1 MRKVGKTMKKTYKR
15 ILAATLASILVWNTC
30 EWQPRALAGS
40 KVYQIEEV
48 KALPESVLHQEVPY
62 GTKYKDLELPDKL
75 SMRVWTE
82 DALNGEDGV
91 EDEDGA
97 EKIATPS
104 ELQSGD
110 GEVETEKRSQTLS
123 SSETD
128 GTVRKASPS
137 EADVIEKSE
146 IGEDDTEQKAS
157 PSDADGTKTDKNW
170 KEVKVRWV
178 LDETFSEKDTYDG
191 KTPGIYVFDAELKS
205 SRYELDTGFL
215 PSIEV
220 TVLPEEKGPAI
231 IGFSELDEAVA
242 VQKLPLGAKESDLV
256 LPDTLE
262 VEVEEADETLAE
274 DSQNVH
280 LVKAVDKGTEKDTD
294 AETAVWQISGI
305 TWKLDEEQSDLSEF
319 HGGISEK
326 DYFEEF
332 DENGEPVETSTKTWA
347 GYEEANQ
354 DYNGCAYVYTPV
366 LPEEYSLGEEAELP
380 EICVLVGEMQ
390 LMTLAGEEYDLD
402 GNYLVIDKTNVSK
415 FNGKTITGTYH
426 PTERLSEGR
435 KIEGGIVIDDVMV
448 NLTIDNVNVGY
459 GTDIIDD
466 AAGILLKGKAKLNL
480 TVKGENTLKGTYG
493 GAGIGVEK
501 DATLVIT
508 EQSTGSLKAVGGA
521 CGAAGIGGKAG
532 STGYEGAKEEYGT
545 GKIIIK
551 GGTIEAEGGAYWVYA
566 YNYHGGA
573 GIGTGLYGI
582 GGTIEIMGGRI
593 TAAGGR
599 ETGAGIGGGA
609 GGSVDKIVIGG
620 ARGKAPDI
628 TVSSYNNGESG
639 YLGAAI
645 GSGWNGVNGLQLSCG
660 DIRILSGS
668 VEVTGGNIGY
678 GVLKPLPGNS
688 MKGGS
693 VTISEE
699 VQLELPVESS
709 IEPRGK
715 CIYGKK
721 IFQIT
726 AYDNQLSNGTYQAD
740 ISLYQESDTEKATPV
755 YQTNEEMN
763 VSGFRGTIPDITQ
776 WMGYSGN
783 MKMVVALKPSD
794 GGTVKTMEGRVV
806 LNKGTDETISVTLGE
821 AAYQKTMALTIHD
834 GRLKNDKNYT
844 LTVRLGEE
852 ASEGGT
858 APDVVIY
865 SSQKASGYQIKI
877 DTVSWYTPLS
887 GVVPVS
893 VQVQEEGGE
902 GENTDSFKVTGSLT
916 MESEE
921 ETNLSLTIGEP
932 LYPVRF
938 HFYSSNVQA
947 AENVSLT
954 ARRLA
959 GAASETPVELKQEE
973 GQFAFDGKLTI
984 DAAAGNHA
992 YALAYLPAGNYRFVI
1007 NTGIAELGGSSGSF
1021 TLDSETV
1028 KAEVAGTDITVL
1040 NEAEALEGELD
1051 LSLGNISFS
1060 GEDGKLTILYSKT
1073 DGSGQVVTAR
1083 LIDQSYDKCYR
1094 ITSSGNNVEKYH
1106 LSVDIPAS
1114 RELKLVLK
1122 NLTITPEKAIA
1133 PIQINGESQVITYL
1147 EGENKIS
1154 INKSEKSSSRLTV
1167 SPAGISVAKGAKLT
1181 IDNEPGQQGSI
1192 EVLNNTYAD
1201 RSGAAIGGNGE
1212 QDAGIIHIKGGT
1224 VSATSAS
1231 KGAAI
1236 GASVG
1241 KSVEEIRISG
1251 GDVTAKSSAGAGIG
1265 TGSVNR
1271 EKRTGKIVIKG
1282 GTVNASSWKGAG
1294 IGSGSG
1300 YVAGDPAIIA
1310 EIEIHGGMITAYS
1323 EQGAC
1328 IGSGR
1333 DSSSRVLIDGGTI
1346 CLDNKNVQ
1354 SRDVAHIGK
1363 GAENS
1368 TLPQTD
1374 VTITGGTICLIG
1386 ANAHIPRPIIYGW
1399 EQVDGKGQQNKPKDA
1414 KGNPVYYTTA
1424 DLTGIYENNTLVKKA
1439 GIEGEGSSYGFQD
1452 VRTDSNGKIYMY
1464 LPESEA
1470 VKASFGGV
1478 EFTGTVKADTDENVL
1493 ERKQTSIDYQREV
1506 LKNTA
1511 LYDLEYAES
1520 ENSESW
1526 TKIRAGGEASLTK
1539 ILDNQPENAREITL
1553 YVRKAAAGSTA
1564 GEAAAITIP
1573 VRPAKPDPIQIT
1585 NVTKDSYLIKAGTAV
1600 SGCEYGISESVDGE
1614 LQWQSGTWFKNRK
1627 PANTYYITLRVK
1639 ATDNSF
1645 ASKSADRLSVTT
1657 PDILRFQGPAGD
1669 VSFEANG
1676 TYGQTLSEIPVQL
1689 AEGFRVVNSRG
1700 TEVSGEWSFS
1710 KEQKGTQA
1718 SSIYPEVKGT
1728 TAYQVEF
1735 SPEGASEGQ
1744 YGNSLKRSVIPEI
1757 SPKELTAVVTT
1768 PIEKPYDENTDIALA
1783 ATVAIGTPGH
1793 NYTISGLKGRFEDAN
1808 AGIDKTVT
1816 IDSSE
1821 AKVETGES
1829 AVNLQNYRIIYP
1841 AQTGTIHQ
1849 IQGLVSIDQKA
1860 WTGEKTYGDDSFP
1873 LTGVTVV
1880 GDGALNYTSSDEKVL
1895 TVDAQGQVTI
1905 KGTGSAKVS
1914 ITMAGGTNYLGT
1926 STPAEETITIEKG
1939 TPTLTL
1945 TAVNRTTGVQLAKGI
1960 LGTEKED
1967 FDIIARV
1974 QGVYQDK
1981 LQGYVHFYD
1990 NENPDADIVS
2000 VGEDGTA
2007 VLKWTKPGES
2017 LVGTHTIK
2025 AEFDFGEFNTWES
2038 RYNTPVPA
2046 SVAFEISKAAPPAED
2061 KPDDSDKPDNS
2072 DKPGQSGSQSSSSGR
2087 DKSSGSGATRRDP
2100 VRGRTNSITG
2110 ILTGTA
2116 NSTANDGKSHWM
2128 QDEHG
2133 WWLRFADSSYP
2144 KAEKRGTN
2152 GIAYAWEQ
2160 VNGNWWAFDESGYI
2174 KTGWMRDEDYG
2185 GWFYLDPEHGMQTG
2199 WVLIDGKWCYFHPTS
2214 DGRKGILYVGRLT
2227 PDGYY
2232 VDENGVWDGENKP
2245 TQEGNT

>member
-1 MRKVGKTMKKTYKR
+1 MKKKYKR
-15 ILAATLASILVWNTC
+15 ALAAVLAAVMIWNTC
-30 EWQPRALAGS
+30 DWHPQVLAGS
-40 KVYQIEEV
+40 SVQYIEEV
-48 KALPESVLHQEVPY
+48 KELSDEILHQEVPY

-75 SMRVWTE
+75 KVRVLAE
-82 DALNGEDGV
+82 EASDE
-91 EDEDGA
+91 EDGA

-110 GEVETEKRSQTLS
+110 GKVETEKKSQTLS

-137 EADVIEKSE
+137 EADATEKSE
-146 IGEDDTEQKAS
+146 IGGVDDTEQKAS

-191 KTPGIYVFDAELKS
+191 ETPDTYVFDAELKS

-231 IGFSELDEAVA
+231 LGFSELDEAVA
-242 VQKLPLGAKESDLV
+242 VQKLPLGAKESDII

-262 VEVEEADETLAE
+262 VKVEEADETLAQ

-280 LVKAVDKGTEKDTD
+280 LVEAVDKGTEKDTD

-332 DENGEPVETSTKTWA
+332 DEDGEPVETSTKTWA

-354 DYNGCAYVYTPV
+354 NYNGCAYVYTPV

-435 KIEGGIVIDDVMV
+435 KIEGGIVIDDVTV

-493 GAGIGVEK
+493 GAGIGVEEK
-501 DATLVIT
+501 ATLIIT
-508 EQSTGSLKAVGGA
+508 KESTGSLTATGGGY
-521 CGAAGIGGKAG
+521 GAAGIGGKGTA
-532 STGYEGAKEEYGT
+532 SDEGADNNCRTGT
-545 GKIIIK
+545 IIIK
-551 GGTIEAEGGAYWVYA
+551 GGTIEAEGGAYWVSYSRD
-566 YNYHGGA
+566 YHGGA
-573 GIGTGLYGI
+573 GIGTGCYGI
-582 GGTIEIMGGRI
+582 GGTIKILGGKITAKGGRQ
-593 TAAGGR
+593 
-599 ETGAGIGGGA
+599 TGAGIGGGM
-609 GGSVDKIVIGG
+609 GGSVDTIVIGG
-620 ARGKAPDI
+620 RKDEAPNI
-628 TVSSYNNGESG
+628 AVSFYKNEKSE

-645 GSGWNGVNGLQLSCG
+645 GSGWNGVTDLKLSCG
-660 DIRILSGS
+660 DIQILSGS
-668 VEVTGGNIGY
+668 VKVTGGNIGY
-678 GVLKPLPGNS
+678 GELWPLDGNG
-688 MKGGS
+688 MEGGS

-699 VQLELPVESS
+699 VQLELPLESK
-709 IEPRGK
+709 IAPRGEE
-715 CIYGKK
+715 CTYGKK
-721 IFQIT
+721 TFQIT
-726 AYDNQLSNGTYQAD
+726 AYDNQLQNETYQAD
-740 ISLYQESDTEKATPV
+740 IALYWKNDTERKNPV
-755 YQTNEEMN
+755 YEKSTQMT

-783 MKMVVALKPSD
+783 MQMVVALEPSG
-794 GGTVKTMEGRVV
+794 GGTVKTMEGSVV
-806 LNKGTDETISVTLGE
+806 LNKGKDETISVTLGK
-821 AAYQKTMALTIHD
+821 AAYQKAMDLTIHD
-834 GRLKNDKNYT
+834 GRLRDDKNYT
-844 LTVRLGEE
+844 LTVQIGEE
-852 ASEGGT
+852 ASEGGA
-858 APDVVIY
+858 APDVVTY
-865 SSQKASGYQIKI
+865 LSQKASGYQIK
-877 DTVSWYTPLS
+877 TGKVSWYTPLS
-887 GVVPVS
+887 GEIPVS
-893 VQVQEEGGE
+893 VQVQEEG
-902 GENTDSFKVTGSLT
+902 ENTNSFTVTGSLS
-916 MESEE
+916 MKSEK
-921 ETNLSLTIGEP
+921 ETNLSLTIGES

-938 HFYSSNVQA
+938 HFYSSKVQA

-954 ARRLA
+954 AERLA
-959 GAASETPVELKQEE
+959 GAASEASVDLTQDK

-984 DAAAGNHA
+984 DEAAGNHA
-992 YALAYLPAGNYRFVI
+992 YALAYLPAGNYRFLI
-1007 NTGIAELGGSSGSF
+1007 NTGIRELGSSGGRF
-1021 TLDSETV
+1021 TIDSGTV
-1028 KAEVAGTDITVL
+1028 KAEDAGTDIIIL
-1040 NEAEALEGELD
+1040 NDAEALEGELD

-1060 GEDGKLTILYSKT
+1060 EENGQLAISYSKT
-1073 DGSGQVVTAR
+1073 DDSGKVVTAR

-1094 ITSSGNNVEKYH
+1094 ITSSGKVENYH
-1106 LSVDIPAS
+1106 LSVNTPAS
-1114 RELKLVLK
+1114 EELKLVLR
-1122 NLTITPEKAIA
+1122 NLTITPAEAIA
-1133 PIQINGESQVITYL
+1133 PIQINGASHVTTYL
-1147 EGENKIS
+1147 EGENKIL
-1154 INKSEKSSSRLTV
+1154 INKSGKSSS

-1181 IDNEPGQQGSI
+1181 IDSEPKQQGSI
-1192 EVLNNTYAD
+1192 EVLNNTKV
-1201 RSGAAIGGNGE
+1201 SKTGAAIGGNVG
-1212 QDAGIIHIKGGT
+1212 QDTGIIHIKGGT
-1224 VSATSAS
+1224 VIAKMTDYNPR
-1231 KGAAI
+1231 GAAI
-1236 GASVG
+1236 GASAG

-1251 GDVTAKSSAGAGIG
+1251 GVVTAKGSWGAGIG
-1265 TGSVNR
+1265 TGSADSQ
-1271 EKRTGKIVIKG
+1271 ERTGKIVIEG
-1282 GTVNASSWKGAG
+1282 GTVNASSENGAG
-1294 IGSGSG
+1294 IGSGIG
-1300 YVAGDPAIIA
+1300 YARSKPAITA

-1323 EQGAC
+1323 ERGAC
-1328 IGSGR
+1328 IGSGL
-1333 DSSSRVLIDGGTI
+1333 DSSSKVLIDGGTI
-1346 CLDNKNVQ
+1346 CLDKKTTGY
-1354 SRDVAHIGK
+1354 RKVAHIGM
-1363 GAENS
+1363 GESSN
-1368 TLPQTD
+1368 TQVQTD
-1374 VTITGGTICLIG
+1374 VTITGGTICLKEADG
-1386 ANAHIPRPIIYGW
+1386 YIPRPIIYGW
-1399 EQVDGKGQQNKPKDA
+1399 EQVGKTWQKNNTIKDGNGT
-1414 KGNPVYYTTA
+1414 PVYYTTA
-1424 DLTGIYENNTLVKKA
+1424 DLTGIYDNNTLVGDA
-1439 GIEGEGSSYGFQD
+1439 SIEESSYGFQD
-1452 VRTDSNGKIYMY
+1452 VRTDSSGKLYMY
-1464 LPESEA
+1464 LPASEA

-1478 EFTGTVKADTDENVL
+1478 EFTGKVEAGKDENVL
-1493 ERKQTSIDYQREV
+1493 EREQTSIDYQREV

-1511 LYDLEYAES
+1511 LYELEYAES
-1520 ENSESW
+1520 ENSATW

-1573 VRPAKPDPIQIT
+1573 VRPAKPDKIT
-1585 NVTKDSYLIKAGTAV
+1585 KVTKTSNSIKIVEPTDAKY
-1600 SGCEYGISESVDGE
+1600 EYGIAESESGE
-1614 LQWQSGTWFKNRK
+1614 LQWRTEKTFTSPK

-1657 PDILRFQGPAGD
+1657 PDILQFKGPAGD

-1676 TYGQTLSEIPVQL
+1676 TYGQALSEIPVRL
-1689 AEGFRVVNSRG
+1689 AEGFQVVNYNRSPVLG
-1700 TEVSGEWSFS
+1700 TWKFSADQSGKS
-1710 KEQKGTQA
+1710 A
-1718 SSIYPEVKGT
+1718 SSIYPEVTGT
-1728 TAYQVEF
+1728 TAYQAEF
-1735 SPEGASEGQ
+1735 IPDGASEGQ

-1768 PIEKPYDENTDIALA
+1768 PIEKPYDGNTDIALA
-1783 ATVAIGTPGH
+1783 ATVAIGTPGPI
-1793 NYTISGLKGRFEDAN
+1793 YTIRGLKGNFEDAN
-1808 AGIDKTVT
+1808 AGTGKTVT

-1849 IQGLVSIDQKA
+1849 IQGSVSIDPQA
-1860 WTGEKTYGDDSFP
+1860 WTGEKTYGDDSFS
-1873 LTGVTVV
+1873 LTGVNVV
-1880 GDGALNYTSSDEKVL
+1880 GDGALNYTSLDENVL

-1905 KGTGSAKVS
+1905 KGTGSADVS
-1914 ITMAGGTNYLGT
+1914 ITMAAGRNYLGT
-1926 STPAEETITIEKG
+1926 TTPVKRTINIHKETL
-1939 TPTLTL
+1939 TLTL
-1945 TAVNRTTGVQLAKGI
+1945 TAVNRTTGVQLSKEI
-1960 LGTEKED
+1960 LGTEEEN

-2007 VLKWTKPGES
+2007 VLKWMKPGES
-2017 LVGTHTIK
+2017 FVGTHTIK
-2025 AEFDFGEFNTWES
+2025 AEFDFGEFDTWES
-2038 RYNTPVPA
+2038 RYNTPALA
-2046 SVAFEISKAAPPAED
+2046 SLTFEISKAAPPAED
-2061 KPDDSDKPDNS
+2061 KPDNSDKPEDSDKPD
-2072 DKPGQSGSQSSSSGR
+2072 QSGSQSASSGR
-2087 DKSSGSGATRRDP
+2087 DKSSGSGATRQDP

-2116 NSTANDGKSHWM
+2116 NSTVNDGKSHWM

-2174 KTGWMRDEDYG
+2174 KTGWMRDEDYN

-2199 WVLIDGKWCYFHPTS
+2199 WVLIDGKWHYFHPTS

-2232 VDENGVWDGENKP
+2232 VDENGVWDGKDR
-2245 TQEGNT
+2245 Q

>member
-1 MRKVGKTMKKTYKR
+1 MKKTYKR

-104 ELQSGD
+104 ELQSED
-110 GEVETEKRSQTLS
+110 DEAETEKTSQTLS

-231 IGFSELDEAVA
+231 IGFSELDEVIA
-242 VQKLPLGAKESDLV
+242 VQKLPLGAKESDIV

-262 VEVEEADETLAE
+262 VELEEADETLAE

-280 LVKAVDKGTEKDTD
+280 LVEAVDKGTEKDTD

-305 TWKLDEEQSDLSEF
+305 TWKLDEEQSDLPEF

-347 GYEEANQ
+347 GYHEANQ
-354 DYNGCAYVYTPV
+354 DYNGSTYVYTPV
-366 LPEEYSLGEEAELP
+366 LPEEYSLGEETELP

-390 LMTLAGEEYDLD
+390 LMTLAGVEYNL
-402 GNYLVIDKTNVSK
+402 NNKHLLINSTNK
-415 FNGKTITGTYH
+415 DQFNGKTITGSYCPSTRPELTY
-426 PTERLSEGR
+426 TDI
-435 KIEGGIVIDDVMV
+435 KGGII
-448 NLTIDNVNVGY
+448 IDNVTVDLTIKDVTIKSDGARGWNL
-459 GTDIIDD
+459 
-466 AAGILLKGKAKLNL
+466 AGIYLKGQAQLNL
-480 TVKGENTLKGTYG
+480 TLEGTNTLVGLDD
-493 GAGIGVEK
+493 GAGIEVEK
-501 DATLVIT
+501 GATLVIT
-508 EQSTGSLKAVGGA
+508 EQSTGNLKAVGGA
-521 CGAAGIGGKAG
+521 YGAAGIGGKPG
-532 STGYEGAKEEYGT
+532 TTGYEGADKNYGT
-545 GKIIIK
+545 GTIIIK
-551 GGTIEAEGGAYWVYA
+551 GGSIVAEGGAYQVSQSTR
-566 YNYHGGA
+566 YHGGA

-582 GGTIEIMGGRI
+582 GGTIEILGGRI

-609 GGSVDKIVIGG
+609 GGGVDTIVIGG
-620 ARGKAPDI
+620 TEGEAPNI
-628 TVSSYNNGESG
+628 AVSSYNNGELG
-639 YLGAAI
+639 YPGAAI
-645 GSGWNGVNGLQLSCG
+645 GTGWNGVDGLQLSCG

-678 GVLKPLPGNS
+678 GVLKPLPGNG

-693 VTISEE
+693 ITISEE
-699 VQLELPVESS
+699 VQLKLPLESK
-709 IEPRGK
+709 IEPRGD
-715 CIYGKK
+715 CTYGKK
-721 IFQIT
+721 TFRIA
-726 AYDNQLSNGTYQAD
+726 AYDNQLPDGTYTAD
-740 ISLYQESDTEKATPV
+740 ISLYRENDTEKATPV
-755 YQTNEEMN
+755 YETSTQMT
-763 VSGFRGTIPDITQ
+763 VSGFRGAIPDITQ
-776 WMGYSGN
+776 WIGHSGN
-783 MKMVVALKPSD
+783 MQMVVELKPS
-794 GGTVKTMEGRVV
+794 GGGEGKTMDGRVV
-806 LNKGTDETISVTLGE
+806 LNKGKDEAISVTLGK
-821 AAYQKTMALTIHD
+821 AAYQKTMDLTIHD

-858 APDVVIY
+858 APDVVTY
-865 SSQKASGYQIKI
+865 SSKKASGYQIKT
-877 DTVSWYTPLS
+877 DKVSWYTPLS

-893 VQVQEEGGE
+893 VQVKEEGGE
-902 GENTDSFKVTGSLT
+902 GENTNSFTVTGSLS
-916 MESEE
+916 MESKEE
-921 ETNLSLTIGEP
+921 KNLSLTIGEP

-938 HFYSSNVQA
+938 HFYSSKVQA

-954 ARRLA
+954 AGRLA
-959 GAASETPVELKQEE
+959 GAASEAPVELKQDK
-973 GQFAFDGKLTI
+973 GQFAFGGKLTI
-984 DAAAGNHA
+984 DAEAGNHA

-1021 TLDSETV
+1021 TLDRETV
-1028 KAEVAGTDITVL
+1028 EAKDAGTDIIVL
-1040 NEAEALEGELD
+1040 NAAETLEGELD
-1051 LSLGNISFS
+1051 LSLGDISFS
-1060 GEDGKLTILYSKT
+1060 EENGQLTILYSKT
-1073 DGSGQVVTAR
+1073 DGSSQVVPVK

-1094 ITSSGNNVEKYH
+1094 ITSSGNKVENYH
-1106 LSVDIPAS
+1106 LSVNTPAS

-1122 NLTITPEKAIA
+1122 NLTITPAEATA
-1133 PIQINGESQVITYL
+1133 PIQINGESHVTTYL

-1154 INKSEKSSSRLTV
+1154 INKSGKLS

-1181 IDNEPGQQGSI
+1181 IDKEPEQQGSI
-1192 EVLNNTYAD
+1192 EVLNKTNVDKT
-1201 RSGAAIGGNGE
+1201 GAAIGGNGGE
-1212 QDAGIIHIKGGT
+1212 DAGTIHIKGGT
-1224 VSATSAS
+1224 VIATSAS
-1231 KGAAI
+1231 NGAAI
-1236 GASVG
+1236 GASAR
-1241 KSVEEIRISG
+1241 KSVKEIRISG
-1251 GDVTAKSSAGAGIG
+1251 GVVTAKSSYGAGIG
-1265 TGSVNR
+1265 TGVANGQ
-1271 EKRTGKIVIKG
+1271 ERTGKIVIEG
-1282 GTVNASSWKGAG
+1282 GTVNASSWLGAG
-1294 IGSGSG
+1294 IGNGVG
-1300 YVAGDPAIIA
+1300 YARSNPAITTG
-1310 EIEIHGGMITAYS
+1310 IEIHGGMITAYS

-1328 IGSGR
+1328 IGSGK

-1346 CLDNKNVQ
+1346 CLDNKNAG
-1354 SRDVAHIGK
+1354 SRNAAHIGK
-1363 GAENS
+1363 GEESS
-1368 TLPQTD
+1368 TRSSTD
-1374 VTITGGTICLIG
+1374 VKIMGGTIHLINAG
-1386 ANAHIPRPIIYGW
+1386 AYIKSPMIYGW
-1399 EQVDGKGQQNKPKDA
+1399 EETADRKWQQNKPKDA
-1414 KGNPVYYTTA
+1414 NGNPVYYTTA
-1424 DLTGIYENNTLVKKA
+1424 DLTGIYENNTLVEKA
-1439 GIEGEGSSYGFQD
+1439 GIEGSSYVFKD

-1464 LPESEA
+1464 LPVSEA

-1478 EFTGTVKADTDENVL
+1478 EFTGTVNADTTENVL
-1493 ERKQTSIDYQREV
+1493 ERELTSVDYGKEV
-1506 LKNTA
+1506 LKNNLQSA
-1511 LYDLEYAES
+1511 VEFAQSKDAS
-1520 ENSESW
+1520 SW
-1526 TKIRAGGEASLTK
+1526 TEIPVNGAVSLTE
-1539 ILDNQPENAREITL
+1539 ILDSQPEGTNEISL
-1553 YVRKAAAGSTA
+1553 YVRKKADTSGAAT
-1564 GEAAAITIP
+1564 EIKIP
-1573 VRPAKPDPIQIT
+1573 ARPPKPAQIT
-1585 NVTKDSYLIKAGTAV
+1585 DVTKGSYSIKVNGQFDSSY
-1600 SGCEYGISESVDGE
+1600 EYGIAESESGE
-1614 LQWQSGTWFKNRK
+1614 PEWWTTKTFTSPK
-1627 PANTYYITLRVK
+1627 PANTYYVTLRVK
-1639 ATDNSF
+1639 ATDSSF
-1645 ASKSADRLSVTT
+1645 ASKPADRLKVTT
-1657 PDILRFQGPAGD
+1657 PDALLIDGPAGA
-1669 VSFEANG
+1669 VSFEAKG
-1676 TYGQTLSEIPVQL
+1676 TYGQTLAQIPVKL
-1689 AEGFRVVNSRG
+1689 AEGFRVVNYRKTVVPG
-1700 TEVSGEWSFS
+1700 TWHFIESQGGMS
-1710 KEQKGTQA
+1710 A

-1735 SPEGASEGQ
+1735 IPDKASEGQ
-1744 YGNSLKRSVIPEI
+1744 YGNSLTRDVVPEI
-1757 SPKELTAVVTT
+1757 SPKELTAVITT
-1768 PIEKPYDENTDIALA
+1768 PIVKDYDRSTDIALE
-1783 ATVAIGTPGH
+1783 ATVEIETPGQSTGH
-1793 NYTISGLKGRFEDAN
+1793 SYNIRDLKGRFADAN
-1808 AGIDKTVT
+1808 AGTDKTVT

-1829 AVNLQNYRIIYP
+1829 GVNLQNYRIIYP
-1841 AQTGTIHQ
+1841 AQTGTIRP
-1849 IQGLVSIDQKA
+1849 IQGSVSIDQKA
-1860 WTGEKTYGDDSFP
+1860 WTREKTYGDDSFS
-1873 LTGVTVV
+1873 LTGVKVV
-1880 GDGALNYTSSDEKVL
+1880 GDGALKYESSDEKVL

-1905 KGTGSAKVS
+1905 KGTGSADVI
-1914 ITMAGGTNYLGT
+1914 ITMENGRNYFGTT
-1926 STPAEETITIEKG
+1926 TPVKRTINIHKG
-1939 TPTLTL
+1939 TLALIL
-1945 TAVNRTTGVQLAKGI
+1945 TAVNRTTGAKLSKGI
-1960 LGTEKED
+1960 LGTEEED
-1967 FDIIARV
+1967 FDIIASV

-2038 RYNTPVPA
+2038 RYNTPDPA
-2046 SVAFEISKAAPPAED
+2046 SVTFEISKTAPPAED
-2061 KPDDSDKPDNS
+2061 KPEDSDKPDNS

-2087 DKSSGSGATRRDP
+2087 DKSSGSGVIRQDP
-2100 VRGRTNSITG
+2100 VKGRTNSIIG

-2144 KAEKRGTN
+2144 KAEKSGTN

-2199 WVLIDGKWCYFHPTS
+2199 WVLIDGKWHYFHPTS

>member
-1 MRKVGKTMKKTYKR
+1 MKKKYKR
-15 ILAATLASILVWNTC
+15 ALAAALAAVMIWNTC
-30 EWQPRALAGS
+30 DWHPQALAGS
-40 KVYQIEEV
+40 SVQYIEEV
-48 KALPESVLHQEVPY
+48 KELSDEILHQEVPY

-75 SMRVWTE
+75 KVRVLAE
-82 DALNGEDGV
+82 EAPDKEDGA
-91 EDEDGA
+91 EDKDGA

-110 GEVETEKRSQTLS
+110 GKVETEKKSQTLS

-137 EADVIEKSE
+137 EVDATEKSE
-146 IGEDDTEQKAS
+146 IGGVDDTEQKAS
-157 PSDADGTKTDKNW
+157 PSDAEGTKTDKNW

-191 KTPGIYVFDAELKS
+191 ETPGTYVFDAELKS

-215 PSIEV
+215 PRIEV

-231 IGFSELDEAVA
+231 IGFSELDEVIA
-242 VQKLPLGAKESDLV
+242 VQKLPLGAKESDIV

-262 VEVEEADETLAE
+262 VELEEADETLAE

-280 LVKAVDKGTEKDTD
+280 LVEAVDKGTEKDTD

-305 TWKLDEEQSDLSEF
+305 TWKLDEEQSDLPEF

-332 DENGEPVETSTKTWA
+332 DEDGEPVETSDKTWT
-347 GYEEANQ
+347 GYYEANQ
-354 DYNGCAYVYTPV
+354 NYNGCAYVYTPV

-390 LMTLAGEEYDLD
+390 LMTLAGGEHDL
-402 GNYLVIDKTNVSK
+402 NNEPLLINSANKNE
-415 FNGKTITGTYH
+415 FNGKTITGNYCPSTR
-426 PTERLSEGR
+426 PGNSQNI
-435 KIEGGIVIDDVMV
+435 KGGII
-448 NLTIDNVNVGY
+448 IDNVMVDLTIKNVTIQSG
-459 GTDIIDD
+459 G
-466 AAGILLKGKAKLNL
+466 ASGWNLAGIYLKGNARLNL
-480 TVKGENTLKGTYG
+480 TLEGTNTLVGLDE
-493 GAGIGVEK
+493 GAGIEVEK
-501 DATLVIT
+501 GATLVIT
-508 EQSTGSLKAVGGA
+508 ENSTGRLKAVGGA
-521 CGAAGIGGKAG
+521 YGAAGIGGKG
-532 STGYEGAKEEYGT
+532 TTSDEGADKNCRTGT
-545 GKIIIK
+545 IIIK
-551 GGTIEAEGGAYWVYA
+551 GGSITAEGGAYQIPQTQDY
-566 YNYHGGA
+566 YGGA
-573 GIGTGLYGI
+573 GIGTGRYGI
-582 GGTIEIMGGRI
+582 GGTIKILGGTI
-593 TAAGGR
+593 TAEGGKQ
-599 ETGAGIGGGA
+599 TGAGIGGGMS
-609 GGSVDKIVIGG
+609 GRVDTIVIGG
-620 ARGKAPDI
+620 TKGEAPDI
-628 TVSSYNNGESG
+628 TVSSYKHSKQG
-639 YLGAAI
+639 YMGAAI
-645 GSGWNGVNGLQLSCG
+645 GSGWNGVSGLTLSCG
-660 DIRILSGS
+660 DIWILSGS
-668 VEVTGGNIGY
+668 VKVTGGNIGY
-678 GVLKPLPGNS
+678 GVLRPLNGNG
-688 MKGGS
+688 MEGGS
-693 VTISEE
+693 VTISEK
-699 VQLELPVESS
+699 VQLELPLESK
-709 IEPRGK
+709 IAPRGE
-715 CIYGKK
+715 CTYGKK
-721 IFQIT
+721 TFRIT
-726 AYDNQLSNGTYQAD
+726 AYDNQLLDGTYQAD
-740 ISLYQESDTEKATPV
+740 ISLYQENDTEQATPV
-755 YQTNEEMN
+755 YQTKAEMT
-763 VSGFRGTIPDITQ
+763 VLVFRGTISDITQ
-776 WMGYSGN
+776 WIGHSGN
-783 MKMVVALKPSD
+783 MQMVVELKSTD
-794 GGTVKTMEGRVV
+794 GGTGKTMEGKVV
-806 LNKGTDETISVTLGE
+806 LNEGMDETISVTLGE
-821 AAYQKTMALTIHD
+821 TAYQKTMDLTIHD

-844 LTVRLGEE
+844 LTVQLGKE

-858 APDVVIY
+858 APDVVTY
-865 SSQKASGYQIKI
+865 SSQKASGYQIK
-877 DTVSWYTPLS
+877 TGKVSWYTPLS
-887 GVVPVS
+887 GEVLVS
-893 VQVQEEGGE
+893 VLVQEEGGE
-902 GENTDSFKVTGSLT
+902 GENNSFTVTGTLT
-916 MESEE
+916 MKSEE
-921 ETNLSLTIGEP
+921 ETKLSLTIGEP

-938 HFYSSNVQA
+938 HFYSSKVQA

-954 ARRLA
+954 AGRLA
-959 GAASETPVELKQEE
+959 GAASEAPVELKQDK

-1007 NTGIAELGGSSGSF
+1007 NTGITELGSSGGSF
-1021 TLDSETV
+1021 TLDNETV
-1028 KAEVAGTDITVL
+1028 KAEAAGTDIIVL
-1040 NEAEALEGELD
+1040 NAAEALEGELD

-1133 PIQINGESQVITYL
+1133 PIQINGASQVITYL

-1424 DLTGIYENNTLVKKA
+1424 DLTGIYENNTLVEKA
-1439 GIEGEGSSYGFQD
+1439 GIEESSYGFKD
-1452 VRTDSNGKIYMY
+1452 VRTDSNGKLYMY
-1464 LPESEA
+1464 LPASET

-1478 EFTGTVKADTDENVL
+1478 EFTGKVEAGKDENVL
-1493 ERKQTSIDYQREV
+1493 ERELTSVDYGKEL
-1506 LKNTA
+1506 LKNNLQSA
-1511 LYDLEYAES
+1511 VEFAQSKDAS
-1520 ENSESW
+1520 SW
-1526 TKIRAGGEASLTK
+1526 TEIPVNGAVSLTE
-1539 ILDNQPENAREITL
+1539 ILDSQPEGTNEISL
-1553 YVRKAAAGSTA
+1553 YVRKKAGTSGAA
-1564 GEAAAITIP
+1564 GEATEIKIP
-1573 VRPAKPDPIQIT
+1573 ARPAKPDQIQETDI
-1585 NVTKDSYLIKAGTAV
+1585 TKDSYSINVKGQV
-1600 SGCEYGISESVDGE
+1600 DSRYEYGIAESLAGE
-1614 LQWQSGTWFKNRK
+1614 PKWQSEKKFASN

-1639 ATDNSF
+1639 ATDSKF
-1645 ASKSADRLSVTT
+1645 ASKPADRLKVTT
-1657 PDILRFQGPAGD
+1657 PDSLQIGGSGTVF
-1669 VSFEANG
+1669 FETEG
-1676 TYGQTLSEIPVQL
+1676 TYGQTLDQIQVRL
-1689 AEGFRVVNSRG
+1689 AEGFRVVNYSG
-1700 TEVSGEWSFS
+1700 SPVSGTWSFS
-1710 KEQKGTQA
+1710 VNQGEGSA

-1735 SPEGASEGQ
+1735 IPTETSEGQ
-1744 YGNSLKRSVIPEI
+1744 YGKPLTQRVVPEI
-1757 SPKELTAVVTT
+1757 SPKELTAVITT
-1768 PIEKPYDENTDIALA
+1768 PIVKDYDRSTDIALE
-1783 ATVAIGTPGH
+1783 ATVEIETPGQSTGH
-1793 NYTISGLKGRFEDAN
+1793 SYNIRDLKGRFEDAN
-1808 AGIDKTVT
+1808 AGTDKTVT
-1816 IDSSE
+1816 IDSSK
-1821 AKVETGES
+1821 ATVETGENP
-1829 AVNLQNYRIIYP
+1829 VNLQNYLITYP
-1841 AQTGTIHQ
+1841 AQTGTIRP
-1849 IQGLVSIDQKA
+1849 IQGLVSIDLQA
-1860 WTGEKTYGDDSFP
+1860 WTREKTYGDDSFP
-1873 LTGVTVV
+1873 LRGVNKE
-1880 GDGALNYTSSDEKVL
+1880 GDGTLNYTSSDEKVL
-1895 TVDAQGQVTI
+1895 TVDEQGQVTI
-1905 KGTGSAKVS
+1905 KGTGSADVI
-1914 ITMAGGTNYLGT
+1914 ITMENGRNYFGTT
-1926 STPAEETITIEKG
+1926 TPVKG
-1939 TPTLTL
+1939 TINIHKGTLALIL
-1945 TAVNRTTGVQLAKGI
+1945 TAVNRTTGAKLSKGI
-1960 LGTEKED
+1960 LGTEEED
-1967 FDIIARV
+1967 FDIIASV

-2038 RYNTPVPA
+2038 RYNTPDPA
-2046 SVAFEISKAAPPAED
+2046 SVTFEISKAAPPAED
-2061 KPDDSDKPDNS
+2061 KPEDSDKPDNS
-2072 DKPGQSGSQSSSSGR
+2072 DKPDQSGSQSSSSGR
-2087 DKSSGSGATRRDP
+2087 DKSSGSGATRQDP
-2100 VRGRTNSITG
+2100 VRGRTNSIIG

-2185 GWFYLDPEHGMQTG
+2185 GWFYLDSEHGMLTG
-2199 WVLIDGKWCYFHPTS
+2199 WVLIDGKWHYFHPTS

-2232 VDENGVWDGENKP
+2232 VDENGVWDGKDR
-2245 TQEGNT
+2245 Q

>member
-1 MRKVGKTMKKTYKR
+1 MRKKSKK
-15 ILAATLASILVWNTC
+15 ILAAALAAILIWNTC
-30 EWQPRALAGS
+30 GWQPQALAAGS
-40 KVYQIEEV
+40 LQRI
-48 KALPESVLHQEVPY
+48 
-62 GTKYKDLELPDKL
+62 
-75 SMRVWTE
+75 
-82 DALNGEDGV
+82 
-91 EDEDGA
+91 EDETGADDTAETA
-97 EKIATPS
+97 EK
-104 ELQSGD
+104 
-110 GEVETEKRSQTLS
+110 
-123 SSETD
+123 
-128 GTVRKASPS
+128 
-137 EADVIEKSE
+137 EAALKKSAL
-146 IGEDDTEQKAS
+146 KAS
-157 PSDADGTKTDKNW
+157 PSDASPSNA
-170 KEVKVRWV
+170 EVKDNRG
-178 LDETFSEKDTYDG
+178 ESGTSKAEAG
-191 KTPGIYVFDAELKS
+191 ADA
-205 SRYELDTGFL
+205 DTGKAEVGADADTGKAEAGAESGTNKAEAGANGAITGTEAGINGAPNGTATGAKIEAFL
-215 PSIEV
+215 
-220 TVLPEEKGPAI
+220 G
-231 IGFSELDEAVA
+231 LDEAIA
-242 VQKLPLGAKESDLV
+242 VQKLSLGAKESDII

-262 VEVEEADETLAE
+262 VRMKQETLEDAPKAESEQQIDAEAD
-274 DSQNVH
+274 
-280 LVKAVDKGTEKDTD
+280 TEKESLETD
-294 AETAVWQISGI
+294 ADEDISRISGV
-305 TWKLDEEQSDLSEF
+305 TWKLDINESDYPEF
-319 HGGISEK
+319 HGGISPQ

-332 DENGEPVETSTKTWA
+332 NEDGEPIETSDKTWNS
-347 GYEEANQ
+347 YYEANQ
-354 DYNGCAYVYTPV
+354 DYNGCAYVFTPV
-366 LPEEYSLGEEAELP
+366 LPEEYPVGEEAELP

-390 LMTLAGEEYDLD
+390 LMTLAGEEHNL
-402 GNYLVIDKTNVSK
+402 NNQPLLINSANQNEL
-415 FNGKTITGTYH
+415 NGKTITGSYCPTNRPEFTY
-426 PTERLSEGR
+426 TDI
-435 KIEGGIVIDDVMV
+435 KGGI
-448 NLTIDNVNVGY
+448 TIDNVTVDLTIKDVTIQSDGARGWNL
-459 GTDIIDD
+459 
-466 AAGILLKGKAKLNL
+466 AGIYLKGNARLNL
-480 TVKGENTLKGTYG
+480 TLEGTNTLVGLDD
-493 GAGIGVEK
+493 GAGIEVGK

-521 CGAAGIGGKAG
+521 YGAAGIGGKPG
-532 STGYEGAKEEYGT
+532 TTGYEGADKNYGT
-545 GKIIIK
+545 GTIIIK
-551 GGTIEAEGGAYWVYA
+551 GGSIVAEGGAYQVSQSTR
-566 YNYHGGA
+566 YHGGA

-582 GGTIEIMGGRI
+582 GGTIEILGGTI
-593 TAAGGR
+593 SAEGGKL
-599 ETGAGIGGGA
+599 TGAGIGGGD
-609 GGSVDKIVIGG
+609 GGGVDTIVIGG
-620 ARGKAPDI
+620 TNGEAPDI
-628 TVSSYNNGESG
+628 TVFSYKSAKG

-645 GSGWNGVNGLQLSCG
+645 GSGWNGVNDLQLSCG

-699 VQLELPVESS
+699 VQLELPVGSS
-709 IEPRGK
+709 IAPRGE

-721 IFQIT
+721 TFRIT
-726 AYDNQLSNGTYQAD
+726 AYDNQLANGTYQAD
-740 ISLYQESDTEKATPV
+740 ISLYRENDTERTNPV
-755 YQTNEEMN
+755 YQTKAEMT

-776 WMGYSGN
+776 WMGYFGN
-783 MKMVVALKPSD
+783 MQMVVELTPSG
-794 GGTVKTMEGRVV
+794 GGTVKTMEGRVA
-806 LNKGTDETISVTLGE
+806 LNKGTDETISVMLGQN
-821 AAYQKTMALTIHD
+821 AYQKTMDLTIHD

-844 LTVRLGEE
+844 LTVQIGEE

-858 APDVVIY
+858 APDVVTY
-865 SSQKASGYQIKI
+865 SSQKASGYQIKT
-877 DTVSWYTPLS
+877 DKVSWYTPLS
-887 GVVPVS
+887 GEVPVS
-893 VQVQEEGGE
+893 VLVQEEGGE
-902 GENTDSFKVTGSLT
+902 GENTNSFTVTGTLT
-916 MESEE
+916 LKPEE
-921 ETNLSLTIGEP
+921 ETKLSLTIGEP

-938 HFYSSNVQA
+938 HFYSSKVQA
-947 AENVSLT
+947 AAKVSLT
-954 ARRLA
+954 AGRLA
-959 GAASETPVELKQEE
+959 GADSEAPVELKQDK

-984 DAAAGNHA
+984 DAEAGNHA

-1007 NTGIAELGGSSGSF
+1007 NTGITELGSSGGSF

-1028 KAEVAGTDITVL
+1028 KAEDAGTDITVL
-1040 NEAEALEGELD
+1040 NAAEALAGELD

-1060 GEDGKLTILYSKT
+1060 GADGKLTILYSKT
-1073 DGSGQVVTAR
+1073 DDSGKVVTAK
-1083 LIDQSYDKCYR
+1083 LIDQSYDKSYR
-1094 ITSSGNNVEKYH
+1094 ITSSKLVENYH
-1106 LSVDIPAS
+1106 LSVDTPAS
-1114 RELKLVLK
+1114 EELKLVLK
-1122 NLTITPEKAIA
+1122 SLTITPAKAIA

-1154 INKSEKSSSRLTV
+1154 INQSGEKV
-1167 SPAGISVAKGAKLT
+1167 SPAGISVAKDAKLT
-1181 IDNEPGQQGSI
+1181 IDSEPEQQGSI
-1192 EVLNNTYAD
+1192 KVLNNASNT
-1201 RSGAAIGGNGE
+1201 GAAIGGNGGE
-1212 QDAGIIHIKGGT
+1212 DAGTIHIKGGT

-1251 GDVTAKSSAGAGIG
+1251 GTITAETKSNGAGIG
-1265 TGSVNR
+1265 TGSAFGK
-1271 EKRTGKIVIKG
+1271 KRTGKIVIAG
-1282 GTVNASSWKGAG
+1282 GTVNASSLSGAG
-1294 IGSGSG
+1294 IGSGYG
-1300 YVAGDPAIIA
+1300 YAPGSQTITAD
-1310 EIEIHGGMITAYS
+1310 IEIHGGMITTYS
-1323 EQGAC
+1323 FSGAC
-1328 IGSGR
+1328 IGSGK
-1333 DSSSRVLIDGGTI
+1333 DSSSKVLIDGGTI
-1346 CLDNKNVQ
+1346 CLDKKTTGY
-1354 SRDVAHIGK
+1354 RKVAHIGM
-1363 GAENS
+1363 GESSN
-1368 TLPQTD
+1368 TQVQTD
-1374 VTITGGTICLIG
+1374 VTITGGTICLKEADG
-1386 ANAHIPRPIIYGW
+1386 YIPRPIIYGW
-1399 EQVDGKGQQNKPKDA
+1399 EQVGKTWQKNTPKDGKGD
-1414 KGNPVYYTTA
+1414 PVYYTTA
-1424 DLTGIYENNTLVKKA
+1424 DLTGIYENNTLVEKA
-1439 GIEGEGSSYGFQD
+1439 GIEGSSYGFQD

-1689 AEGFRVVNSRG
+1689 AAGFQVVNYGG
-1700 TEVSGEWSFS
+1700 TPVSGTWSFS
-1710 KEQKGTQA
+1710 KDQKGTPA

-1783 ATVAIGTPGH
+1783 ATVAIGTPGQ

-1849 IQGLVSIDQKA
+1849 IQGLVSIDSQA
-1860 WTGEKTYGDDSFP
+1860 WTGEKTYGDDSFS
-1873 LTGVTVV
+1873 LTGVNVV
-1880 GDGALNYTSSDEKVL
+1880 GDGALNYTSFDENVL

-1905 KGTGSAKVS
+1905 KGTGSADVS
-1914 ITMAGGTNYLGT
+1914 ITMAEGTNYLGT
-1926 STPAEETITIEKG
+1926 STPAVGTITIENG

-1960 LGTEKED
+1960 LGTEEED
-1967 FDIIARV
+1967 FDIIASV

-2017 LVGTHTIK
+2017 FVGTHTIK
-2025 AEFDFGEFNTWES
+2025 AEFDCGEFNTWES
-2038 RYNTPVPA
+2038 RYNTPAPA
-2046 SVAFEISKAAPPAED
+2046 SLTFEISKAAPPAED
-2061 KPDDSDKPDNS
+2061 KPEDSDKPDNS
-2072 DKPGQSGSQSSSSGR
+2072 DKPDQSGSQSSSSGR

-2199 WVLIDGKWCYFHPTS
+2199 WVLIDGKWNYFHPTS

-2232 VDENGVWDGENKP
+2232 VDENGVWDGKDR
-2245 TQEGNT
+2245 Q